1 MLNEFIHQITFIF
14 SREKQEARDHMIGY
28 LGSLQKRAEADYDTQ
43 IYRAQAQ
50 REAKE
55 LREEQEKLD
64 KQRKMQ
70 EAINQHRHETVGKS
84 FFRLEIKLI
93 FQMKRHE
100 TEKEMEER
108 EDIEMRQKKAET
120 DRLFLLYQQE
130 KENKRDEA
138 AQALSEF
145 HLKQAVSYSKK
156 TAITFFFFNFIA
168 SSKRS

>member
-1 MLNEFIHQITFIF
+1 MLNEFIHQITFVF

-70 EAINQHRHETVGKS
+70 EAINQHRHETV
-84 FFRLEIKLI
+84 
-93 FQMKRHE
+93 
-100 TEKEMEER
+100 
-108 EDIEMRQKKAET
+108 
-120 DRLFLLYQQE
+120 
-130 KENKRDEA
+130 
-138 AQALSEF
+138 
-145 HLKQAVSYSKK
+145 
-156 TAITFFFFNFIA
+156 
-168 SSKRS
+168 